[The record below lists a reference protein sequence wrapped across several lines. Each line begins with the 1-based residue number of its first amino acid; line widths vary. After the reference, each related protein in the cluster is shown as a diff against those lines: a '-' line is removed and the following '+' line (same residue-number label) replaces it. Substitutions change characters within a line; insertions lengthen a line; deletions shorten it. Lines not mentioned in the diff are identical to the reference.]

1 MMEKL
6 VFHREV
12 PQKSSTK
19 NVDIMT
25 TTTMRRMICRQKRI
39 CAESNSQNRD
49 PSDKCLI
56 LVSGVYDYRNFND
69 VEKESKN
76 TIQDKIYA
84 LKRRHRS
91 VPLFCLSW
99 LFTHA
104 VSLWILFAP
113 SFRVIIILC
122 TKTNPQTVAFPCLSA
137 SVEKKCVGE

>member
-56 LVSGVYDYRNFND
+56 TVSGVYDYRNFND

-91 VPLFCLSW
+91 VPLFCLS
-99 LFTHA
+99 
-104 VSLWILFAP
+104 
-113 SFRVIIILC
+113 
-122 TKTNPQTVAFPCLSA
+122 
-137 SVEKKCVGE
+137 